1 MIKSDDELI
10 WSPIVVNSRM
20 NRSRTSSGI
29 NSYEKEFGFK
39 PEDFLSN
46 ILHTKANASWLDIC
60 CGEGKAL
67 TNCGRFFKQEN
78 KNQRIQFIGI
88 DLIDAFAESEPE
100 LDFITFKAGSI
111 NDIDLVGKFDLITC
125 VHGLHYIGDKLGTIE
140 KAINHLNENGLF
152 IANLDLAN
160 LKIENEHAKNYF
172 QKLFKQ
178 IGIQYNSRSRILKY
192 IGKTKVRF
200 TLEFVGADDAYGPN
214 YTGQESVLSYYKY
227 I

>member
-10 WSPIVVNSRM
+10 WSPIVLNSRM

-29 NSYEKEFGFK
+29 NSYEKEFKFK
-39 PEDFLSN
+39 PEEFLSN

-67 TNCGRFFKQEN
+67 INCGRYFIQKQQN
-78 KNQRIQFIGI
+78 HSLQFIGI
-88 DLIDAFAESEPE
+88 DLIDAFEETDSN
-100 LDFITFKAGSI
+100 LDFISFKVGSI
-111 NDIDLVGKFDLITC
+111 NDIELNGKFDLITC

-152 IANLDLAN
+152 IANLDLDN

-172 QKLFKQ
+172 QKLFKKK
-178 IGIQYNSRSRILKY
+178 GIQYNSRTKILKFN
-192 IGKTKVRF
+192 GKNKIQF
-200 TLEFVGADDAYGPN
+200 DLEYLGADDTCGPN
-214 YTGQESVLSYYKY
+214 YTGQDAVLSFYKCV
-227 I
+227 